1 MGEIFA
7 YKALMRSQLETIKSP
22 QDILRLARYLAKL
35 PDIERLTF
43 KWAMEGY
50 VRQLDAFG
58 QAKLFINSIPNVSL
72 TKDEIA
78 FMENTYGPY
87 LSQMVLEVIEN
98 EQTDEDCTRYK
109 QDTIDRWGAEMAL
122 DDFGAGYN
130 NDVILL
136 KLRPAY
142 VKIDMALITGIA
154 NDSVKQN
161 IVRNLISYFGGTEVK
176 TIAEGVENKEDMTLL
191 IEMGIDYLQG
201 YYLGRPSFEPQ
212 PIPSEV
218 VAEIQAAAPK
228 IEH

>member
-1 MGEIFA
+1 
-7 YKALMRSQLETIKSP
+7 
-22 QDILRLARYLAKL
+22 
-35 PDIERLTF
+35 
-43 KWAMEGY
+43 
-50 VRQLDAFG
+50 
-58 QAKLFINSIPNVSL
+58 
-72 TKDEIA
+72 
-78 FMENTYGPY
+78 
-87 LSQMVLEVIEN
+87 
-98 EQTDEDCTRYK
+98 
-109 QDTIDRWGAEMAL
+109 MAL

-212 PIPSEV
+212 PIPPEV
-218 VAEIQAAAPK
+218 VAEIQAAAQK
-228 IEH
+228 